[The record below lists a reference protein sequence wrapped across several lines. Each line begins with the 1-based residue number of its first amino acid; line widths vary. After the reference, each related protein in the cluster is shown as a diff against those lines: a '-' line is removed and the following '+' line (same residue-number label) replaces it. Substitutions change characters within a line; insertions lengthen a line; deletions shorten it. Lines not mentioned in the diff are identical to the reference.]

1 MSEFK
6 EKYKFNFE
14 FIVDHS
20 PGLPDG
26 DPQGTWHITESDMRS
41 GSEQSIVKSA
51 IELQFNYGTEVK
63 LYNENGTELSEEATH
78 GTFVAYEHGIP
89 Q

>member
-1 MSEFK
+1 
-6 EKYKFNFE
+6 
-14 FIVDHS
+14 
-20 PGLPDG
+20 
-26 DPQGTWHITESDMRS
+26 MRS

-78 GTFVAYEHGIP
+78 GIFVAYEHGIP
-89 Q
+89 A

>member
-1 MSEFK
+1 MSE
-6 EKYKFNFE
+6 EKYKLNFE
-14 FIVDHS
+14 FTVDHR